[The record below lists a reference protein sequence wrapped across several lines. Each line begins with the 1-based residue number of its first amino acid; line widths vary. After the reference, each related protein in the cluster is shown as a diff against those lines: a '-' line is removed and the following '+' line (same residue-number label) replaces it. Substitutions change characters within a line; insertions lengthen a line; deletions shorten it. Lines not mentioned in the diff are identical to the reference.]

1 MGGHTI
7 FHLSLLFASL
17 IVLWIP
23 QSEDAH
29 LKDTIETINQ
39 LRIAHGLDIFI
50 AIIKFLGSAPHFFH
64 KHRFSYRVLDTVKL
78 FFYIGSVMYAIYHKQ
93 NTSDVGIVD
102 TEWYT
107 KAEYWILVELL
118 VFFGQVLC
126 SVFYLLG

>member
-1 MGGHTI
+1 MRLKEPFRGLYLMGGHTI

-17 IVLWIP
+17 IILWIP
-23 QSEDAH
+23 QSDDAQ

-50 AIIKFLGSAPHFFH
+50 AIIKFLGAAPHFFH
-64 KHRFSYRVLDTVKL
+64 KHRFSYRVLDSVKL

-93 NTSDVGIVD
+93 KTNYTGNDV
-102 TEWYT
+102 WYT

-118 VFFGQVLC
+118 VFFG
-126 SVFYLLG
+126 